1 MKSNARCWTPRPAA
15 LLIVILWLS
24 ACVMGGSDAIVPC
37 PPVVEYSAANQTRA
51 AAEIE
56 ALPEG
61 AVVVGML
68 SDYSVLRDQ
77 ARACWQNADRSLRV
91 HEKLG

>member
-1 MKSNARCWTPRPAA
+1 M
-15 LLIVILWLS
+15 LWLS
-24 ACVMGGSDAIVPC
+24 ACVMGGSDANVPC

-51 AAEIE
+51 AAELE

-68 SDYSVLRDQ
+68 SDYAALRDQ
-77 ARACWQNADRSLRV
+77 ALACR
-91 HEKLG
+91 

>member
-1 MKSNARCWTPRPAA
+1 MKFNARCWKQPVAA
-15 LLIVILWLS
+15 PLTAMLWLS
-24 ACVMGGSDAIVPC
+24 ACTTVISDALAPC
-37 PPVVEYSAANQTRA
+37 PAVVEYSVADQAGA

-56 ALPEG
+56 ALPES

-77 ARACWQNADRSLRV
+77 ARACR
-91 HEKLG
+91 

>member
-1 MKSNARCWTPRPAA
+1 M
-15 LLIVILWLS
+15 LWLS
-24 ACVMGGSDAIVPC
+24 ACAMAGSDANVPC

-68 SDYSVLRDQ
+68 SDYATLRDQ
-77 ARACWQNADRSLRV
+77 ALACR
-91 HEKLG
+91 